1 MIEFSDGAR
10 GCRGC
15 RHRVVDELWDSGEFT
30 EALQSGRREQHSRW
44 RTALKAVA
52 RQLESQHNGA
62 GVAK

>member
-1 MIEFSDGAR
+1 M
-10 GCRGC
+10 
-15 RHRVVDELWDSGEFT
+15 VDELWDSGEFT